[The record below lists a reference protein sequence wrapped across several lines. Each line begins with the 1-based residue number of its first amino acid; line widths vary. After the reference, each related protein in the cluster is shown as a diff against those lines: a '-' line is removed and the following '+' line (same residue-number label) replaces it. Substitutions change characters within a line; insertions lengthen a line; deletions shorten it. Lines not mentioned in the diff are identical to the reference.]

1 MFAVLLLFALLW
13 RSEGPSMIEGIV
25 LRAQPIRSAESEPM
39 TRMLL
44 STTDGLCAVRI
55 PGDAEEWNSYADS
68 EVEIRGEMR
77 GDEFMVKEES
87 DITLLKYNSRGPDMM
102 DVVLPAGELVRR
114 RIERRNFRIGLGI
127 VSAGSLVVV
136 FLARLAIRNRR
147 KAWFLMG
154 RVAKERRRTGLLHED
169 LEQQLEGVRIVL
181 ESTIAFTPGIP
192 KDVGIAVKKVCSI
205 LADARDKVHRTAAT
219 GRSLE
224 ENRMHV

>member
-127 VSAGSLVVV
+127 VSAGSLVVF